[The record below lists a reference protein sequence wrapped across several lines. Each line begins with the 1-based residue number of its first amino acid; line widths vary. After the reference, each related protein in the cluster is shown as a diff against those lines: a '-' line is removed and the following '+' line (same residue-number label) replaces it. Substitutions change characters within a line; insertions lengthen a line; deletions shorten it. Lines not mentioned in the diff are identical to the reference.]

1 MDFRMIRSSGDD
13 DDDSMDFRNDIRNE
27 AKTRARMEAMK
38 ARARASEEG
47 EVVKHHL
54 GETMLDLFEE
64 YFPEETAARRRK
76 DMAKAFV
83 VGVAVG
89 LGSHLLWNR

>member
-1 MDFRMIRSSGDD
+1 MDFRMIRNSGDD
-13 DDDSMDFRNDIRNE
+13 DDSTDFRNDIRNE

-89 LGSHLLWNR
+89 LGSHLFWKR